1 MQVLYI
7 LLTAILYQQSGMTPL
22 HRAAHQGN
30 SDVVKA
36 LIKAGSKVDEK
47 EKARIL

>member
-1 MQVLYI
+1 M
-7 LLTAILYQQSGMTPL
+7 AAL

-36 LIKAGSKVDEK
+36 LIKAGSDVDVK
-47 EKARIL
+47 DKASII